1 VPVLT
6 GFPWAAGEAFFE
18 GVFLDAFL
26 RFWGLSIFGRRKATA
41 LKKLVATRART
52 DLSRVASA
60 VGFLFRAG
68 ADFLAAAGSTFAGL
82 AQGPAAAHAASS
94 GLALLQAS
102 GTTAADAISGAA
114 VMTRVE
120 CRRRKL
126 GMEKAEKIHLLN

>member
-1 VPVLT
+1 MEVLEAFLVPVLT

-82 AQGPAAAHAASS
+82 AQGPAAAHA
-94 GLALLQAS
+94 
-102 GTTAADAISGAA
+102 
-114 VMTRVE
+114 VFRV
-120 CRRRKL
+120 K
-126 GMEKAEKIHLLN
+126 NF

>member
-1 VPVLT
+1 MPVLT

-41 LKKLVATRART
+41 LKKLVAMRARA

-68 ADFLAAAGSTFAGL
+68 PGFLAAADSTFAGL
-82 AQGPAAAHAASS
+82 AAAAHAAPSS
-94 GLALLQAS
+94 AS

-114 VMTRVE
+114 VMRRVE
-120 CRRRKL
+120 CRRVDEEAGGWRKP
-126 GMEKAEKIHLLN
+126 